1 MIVGSNN
8 VTPKPYNQKYM
19 SDFLNKLSSYNLFN
33 NLLPGIL
40 FVVLLNHFTQ
50 YRIIQDNL
58 LLNVFLYYFIGL
70 TISRISSISIEQFLK
85 KIKFIAF
92 RDYNL
97 FVNANKKDSKLDVL
111 VETNNKFRVILTM
124 ILLVIF
130 SKIFYSLNNSFLKFS
145 ENTQQYFLLFFIAIV
160 YLFAYR
166 KQTNYITKRID
177 ANN

>member
-1 MIVGSNN
+1 
-8 VTPKPYNQKYM
+8 M

-50 YRIIQDNL
+50 YRILQDNL
-58 LLNVFLYYFIGL
+58 LLSVFYYYFIGL
-70 TISRISSISIEQFLK
+70 TISRISSITIEPFLK
-85 KIKFIAF
+85 KVKFIAF
-92 RDYNL
+92 RDYHL

-130 SKIFYSLNNSFLKFS
+130 SKVFHSLNNNFLKFS
-145 ENTQQYFLLFFIAIV
+145 ENTQQYFLLIFIAII

-166 KQTNYITKRID
+166 KQTNYITKRVD

>member
-1 MIVGSNN
+1 
-8 VTPKPYNQKYM
+8 M

-50 YRIIQDNL
+50 YRILQDNL
-58 LLNVFLYYFIGL
+58 LLSVFLYYFIGL
-70 TISRISSISIEQFLK
+70 TISRISSITIEPFFK
-85 KIKFIAF
+85 KVKFIAF
-92 RDYNL
+92 RDYHL

-130 SKIFYSLNNSFLKFS
+130 SKVFHSLNNNFLKFS
-145 ENTQQYFLLFFIAIV
+145 ENTQQYFLLIFIAII

-166 KQTNYITKRID
+166 KQTNYITKRVD